1 MQETWVQSLCQ
12 ENPLVKEIATHSNIL
27 AWEISPIE
35 EPGGL
40 QSMGLQ
46 GVGQDLATKQQ
57 QQIQQHIQNKDLSI
71 YFFKEP
77 IQVQMYM
84 LITEYAY
91 EWREVGLKGKF
102 AEN

>member
-12 ENPLVKEIATHSNIL
+12 ENPLEKEIATHSNIL
-27 AWEISPIE
+27 AWEISRIE

-46 GVGQDLATKQQ
+46 GVGHGLATKQQ

-91 EWREVGLKGKF
+91 ECREVGLKGKF

>member
-12 ENPLVKEIATHSNIL
+12 ENPLEKEIATHSNIL
-27 AWEISPIE
+27 AWEISRIE

-46 GVGQDLATKQQ
+46 GVGHGLATKQQ

-91 EWREVGLKGKF
+91 E
-102 AEN
+102 

>member
-12 ENPLVKEIATHSNIL
+12 ENPLEKEIATHSNIL
-27 AWEISPIE
+27 AWEISRIE

-46 GVGQDLATKQQ
+46 GVGHGLATKQQ
-57 QQIQQHIQNKDLSI
+57 QQIQQHIQNQDLSI

-91 EWREVGLKGKF
+91 E
-102 AEN
+102 